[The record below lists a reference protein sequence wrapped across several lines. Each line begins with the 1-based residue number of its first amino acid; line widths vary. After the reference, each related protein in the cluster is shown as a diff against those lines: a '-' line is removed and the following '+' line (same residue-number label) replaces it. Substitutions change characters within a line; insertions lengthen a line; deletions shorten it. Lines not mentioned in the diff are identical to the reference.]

1 MHKRIDKGYALALT
15 SVAIWSTLA
24 ALMKLLLEDIP
35 NLQAL
40 CIGAFFAF
48 LFLLMYNLC
57 DSGRRAV
64 VRSTTRGQ
72 AVRMAGL
79 GFLGLFMYSALY
91 YEGIS
96 ELTSQEACI
105 LNYLWPIMLVLFSCM
120 LLGERFTVRKGVAMA
135 LSFIGIIVL
144 TSGSGD
150 SGGGDRLLGVVCCIA
165 GAACYGLFS
174 VLNKKL
180 DMDQNVTMMII
191 WLTTSVC
198 SLALGLATEDWVAV
212 EGAQWAGF
220 LWLGVAINA
229 VAYLAWA
236 LAIGGSGETARI
248 ANLAY
253 LTPFLSLVVSAV
265 ALGEELGAAS
275 LVALV
280 LIIGGILLQSIGSRP
295 GKG

>member
-1 MHKRIDKGYALALT
+1 MDKRIDRGYALALT

-48 LFLLMYNLC
+48 LFLLVYNLSN
-57 DSGRRAV
+57 SGRRAA
-64 VRSTTRGQ
+64 VRGTTRGQ
-72 AVRMAGL
+72 ALRMAGL

-120 LLGERFTVRKGVAMA
+120 LLGEGFTVRKGVAMT
-135 LSFIGIIVL
+135 LSFIGIVVL

-150 SGGGDRLLGVVCCIA
+150 TAGGNRLLGVVCCIA

-198 SLALGLATEDWVAV
+198 SLALGLATEEWVAV

-229 VAYLAWA
+229 VAYLTWA

-265 ALGEELGAAS
+265 VLGEELGAAS

-280 LIIGGILLQSIGSRP
+280 LIIGGILLQGIGSRP
-295 GKG
+295 EKD